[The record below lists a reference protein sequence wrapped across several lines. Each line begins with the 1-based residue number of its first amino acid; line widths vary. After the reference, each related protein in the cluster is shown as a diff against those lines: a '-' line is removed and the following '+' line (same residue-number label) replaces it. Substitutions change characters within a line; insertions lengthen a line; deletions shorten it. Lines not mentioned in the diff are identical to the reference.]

1 MTATHVLS
9 PAATLRELRTVVTR
23 SVRAPSIHNT
33 QPWQF
38 TASPGALLLRADRH
52 RQLGVLDPT
61 GRQLVTSCGCALF
74 NTRVAAAAVGLHTQ
88 VTRFPDPHD
97 PDLLARLDVVAPA
110 DDSLNS
116 ELARLAPAIARRHT
130 NRRRF
135 ADDPVPADL
144 VHTLRHAAELEG
156 ATLIEVTAPAHR
168 TALAA
173 LSQRADAAQISD
185 PAYRAELR
193 SWTSDDP
200 SRLDGVSAVAV
211 PHVDAGSGDDV
222 PIRDFDSHG
231 RGQLPTKT
239 CSTRDQCLLVLA
251 VDRDDVRGWLA
262 AGEALQRVLL
272 EITDAGYAASV
283 FSQVIEVASTRSELR
298 RGLALTAQP
307 MMVIRVG
314 RARPTPGT
322 QRRRLADVFSEDS
335 SPRWDAAMVT
345 RDGSRPRTLRPG
357 CDVACRA
364 CSADSIHSS

>member
-1 MTATHVLS
+1 MTANDVLS

-23 SVRAPSIHNT
+23 SVRAPSVHNT

-38 TASPGALLLRADRH
+38 TASPVALVLRADRR
-52 RQLGVLDPT
+52 RQLSVLDPT
-61 GRQLVTSCGCALF
+61 GRQLITSCGCALF
-74 NTRVAAAAVGLHTQ
+74 NIRVAAAAAGLATQ

-97 PDLLARLDVVAPA
+97 PDLLARIDIVAPTA
-110 DDSLNS
+110 ESLHTD
-116 ELARLAPAIARRHT
+116 LARLAPAMGQRHT

-135 ADDPVPADL
+135 ADDAVPQDL
-144 VHTLRHAAELEG
+144 VRSLRHAAELEG
-156 ATLIEVTAPAHR
+156 ATLTEVTSPVHR
-168 TALAA
+168 AALAE
-173 LSQRADAAQISD
+173 LSQRADAAQLAD

-193 SWTSDDP
+193 AWTSDDP

-251 VDRDDVRGWLA
+251 IDRDDVSGWLN

-298 RGLALTAQP
+298 HELALTAHP
-307 MMVIRVG
+307 VMVIRVG

-322 QRRRLADVFSEDS
+322 QRRRLADVFSEDIQ
-335 SPRWDAAMVT
+335 PV
-345 RDGSRPRTLRPG
+345 L
-357 CDVACRA
+357 
-364 CSADSIHSS
+364 